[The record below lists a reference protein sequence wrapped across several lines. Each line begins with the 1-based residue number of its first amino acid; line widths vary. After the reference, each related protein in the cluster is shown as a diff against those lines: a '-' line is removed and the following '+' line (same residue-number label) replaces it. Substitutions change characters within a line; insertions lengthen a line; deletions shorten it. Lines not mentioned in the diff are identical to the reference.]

1 MDDTQKAASARTA
14 GDAGAVA
21 TLVIAGF
28 AGLKLLDDSSTPTGG
43 DLVAWILWSLAAAL
57 LVRTFLTRLW

>member
-1 MDDTQKAASARTA
+1 MNEIDRASSGRKA
-14 GDAGAVA
+14 GDVGAAG
-21 TLVIAGF
+21 TLAIAGF

-57 LVRTFLTRLW
+57 VVRTLLIHFW

>member
-1 MDDTQKAASARTA
+1 MDESQKPASARKA
-14 GDAGAVA
+14 GDVGAAA

-28 AGLKLLDDSSTPTGG
+28 AGLKLLDDSSSPTGG

-57 LVRTFLTRLW
+57 LVRTLLTHLW